1 MANLNSESYHSL
13 IGFLTPEYLGF
24 LKLQVV
30 PRFTGTGMCIS
41 LIPVN
46 RNRGILASLMSG
58 QWSVF
63 IIIYMVIRSNNKLL
77 SSMFRPDSRKIL
89 PPRIQ
94 RLSWRLQQY
103 KYEIK
108 HVAGRNNIADSISRL
123 PAGDSETSCLSEF
136 CDEYVC
142 FVMDTNDADLGV
154 ISLSDIRRETKK
166 DSVLS
171 KLCECVKS
179 GNWSAYAKDKQVM
192 FLRNEM
198 SVHED
203 ILLRG
208 NRIVVPLL
216 LQNDILKLAHETHM
230 GIVKTKQL
238 LRQKFYWV
246 GMDKDIEQLVKNC
259 DVCIINQP

>member
-1 MANLNSESYHSL
+1 
-13 IGFLTPEYLGF
+13 
-24 LKLQVV
+24 
-30 PRFTGTGMCIS
+30 
-41 LIPVN
+41 
-46 RNRGILASLMSG
+46 
-58 QWSVF
+58 
-63 IIIYMVIRSNNKLL
+63 
-77 SSMFRPDSRKIL
+77 MFRPDSRKIL
-89 PPRIQ
+89 PPRI

-108 HVAGRNNIADSISRL
+108 HIAGRNNIADLISRL
-123 PAGDSETSCLSEF
+123 PARDSETSCLSEF
-136 CDEYVC
+136 CYEYVR

-154 ISLSDIRRETKK
+154 LSLSDIRRETKK

-208 NRIVVPLL
+208 NRIVVPLSL
-216 LQNDILKLAHETHM
+216 RNDILKLAHETHM

-259 DVCIINQP
+259 DVCIINQPLNANMPLQNVALPEGPWKKGAVDILGPIDDKYIVTYIDYYTSYLEAVVVTDISSQNIIRVLSSIFS